1 MKSNYITRGIN
12 VRTNDYIQP
21 IEYVQGTNMIDLQF
35 EIYDFVIPTGSTAT
49 VHVTRPD
56 GTVEYDAAT
65 VDTATNTVTV
75 DVKNTMFSVAG
86 TSKLQVA
93 VLNGDDKLVTFE
105 VQVNVRWNN
114 TADGTQSKDV
124 ISEIDSGVEK
134 AAASA
139 TAAAASQTAAKT
151 SETNAANSASAA
163 SASQTAAK
171 ASETNAALS
180 ASAAAQSA
188 NNAKNSETAAKASET
203 AASKSAEDAKAA
215 VDMQIVDDATDTKY
229 QFGAVNGV
237 IYLKEV

>member
-35 EIYDFVIPTGSTAT
+35 EIYDFTIPTGATAT
-49 VHVTRPD
+49 VYVTRPD
-56 GTVEYDAAT
+56 LTVEYDSAT

-124 ISEIDSGVEK
+124 ISAIDSGVEN
-134 AAASA
+134 AEASEIN
-139 TAAAASQTAAKT
+139 AKS
-151 SETNAANSASAA
+151 SEVN
-163 SASQTAAK
+163 AK

-188 NNAKNSETAAKASET
+188 NNAKNSETAAKA
-203 AASKSAEDAKAA
+203 A
-215 VDMQIVDDATDTKY
+215 VDLQIVDDATGTKY